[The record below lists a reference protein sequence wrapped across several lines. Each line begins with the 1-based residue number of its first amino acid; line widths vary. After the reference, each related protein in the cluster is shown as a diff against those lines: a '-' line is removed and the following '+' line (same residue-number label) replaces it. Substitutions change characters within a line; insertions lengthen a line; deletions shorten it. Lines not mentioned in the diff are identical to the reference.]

1 MQVELSQKT
10 QKLVDQIFTDGERRL
25 VVSLLIN
32 QCGNNLPFLEKSNS
46 TDLERFRFAMLKLSG
61 GSLRKLEQQVQ
72 LAKSDWREMLVV
84 AGFANDIEEHQKWFL
99 SFIKE

>member
-1 MQVELSQKT
+1 MQVELSAKT
-10 QKLVDQIFTDGERRL
+10 QQLVNQLFLDEDRQL
-25 VVSLLIN
+25 VVGLLVN
-32 QCGNNLPFLEKSNS
+32 QCGNNLPLLEKSNS
-46 TDLERFRFAMLKLSG
+46 IDLERYRFAVLKLCAG
-61 GSLRKLEQQVQ
+61 NFGKLEQQVQ